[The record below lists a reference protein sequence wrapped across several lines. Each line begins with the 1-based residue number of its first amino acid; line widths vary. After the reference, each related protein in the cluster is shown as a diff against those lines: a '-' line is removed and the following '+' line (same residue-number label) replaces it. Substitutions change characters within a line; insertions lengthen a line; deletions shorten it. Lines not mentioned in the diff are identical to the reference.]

1 MNIFVLNNCPIESAK
16 IQHDKHIV
24 KMVLE
29 SAQMLCSAFDQDK
42 FNVPYKKAH
51 YNHTCTIWCRETLP
65 NFKWLVKHG
74 IALAEEY
81 THRYKKIHKSQAVIE
96 WCLDNVSK
104 IDIQNSYITPF
115 AQAMPDKYKSENA
128 VKSYIN
134 YYIGEKLNNA
144 KWTNRNIPN
153 LFQDY
158 FDSVKN

>member
-42 FNVPYKKAH
+42 FK
-51 YNHTCTIWCRETLP
+51 
-65 NFKWLVKHG
+65 
-74 IALAEEY
+74 
-81 THRYKKIHKSQAVIE
+81 AVIE

-153 LFQDY
+153 VFQDY